1 MTCAYE
7 DDTQPATTPLPDPVA
22 MDARSAESRF
32 HFETGEATDTGCR
45 RTVNEDSFL
54 VSSDA
59 GLWVVAD
66 GMGGHAAG
74 DFASQGITEALGTII
89 PRKSPAA
96 LMALVRSRLAEAHDR
111 IQRHARQ
118 LDTGQIGATV
128 AALLVHGNQYAC
140 LWAGDSRVYLL
151 RAGQFAQ
158 CTRDHT
164 EVQMLLDT
172 GAISPDEA
180 ALWPRR
186 NVITRA
192 IGVGDGP
199 ELDVVS
205 GELAD
210 NDIFVLC
217 SDGLTGHLS
226 DDEIA
231 EFVGTLAPQA
241 ACDAMVALTL
251 ERGARDNVTVIVVR
265 STTAATLDPGV
276 QDDTVNGLSTARDD
290 V

>member
-1 MTCAYE
+1 MTGAYE
-7 DDTQPATTPLPDPVA
+7 DDTQPAKTPLPDPVA
-22 MDARSAESRF
+22 VHGLNDAPLFR
-32 HFETGEATDTGCR
+32 FETGEATDTGCR
-45 RTVNEDSFL
+45 RSVNEDSLL

-74 DFASQGITEALGTII
+74 DFASQGITEALGTIV

-96 LMALVRSRLAEAHDR
+96 LMALVRSRLTEAHDR
-111 IQRHARQ
+111 IQRHARH
-118 LDTGQIGATV
+118 LDSGQIGATV

-151 RAGQFAQ
+151 RDGELVQ

-172 GAISPDEA
+172 GAISLDEA
-180 ALWPRR
+180 AIWPRR

-199 ELDVVS
+199 ELDVVR

-210 NDIFVLC
+210 SDVFVLC

-226 DDEIA
+226 DSEIA
-231 EFVGTLAPQA
+231 EFVGTLAPQE
-241 ACDAMVALTL
+241 ACDAMLALTL
-251 ERGARDNVTVIVVR
+251 ERGARDNVTVIVAR
-265 STTAATLDPGV
+265 CSIAAQPDLEY
-276 QDDTVNGLSTARDD
+276 QDDTLNGLSTGRDD

>member
-7 DDTQPATTPLPDPVA
+7 DDTQPAKTPLPDPVA
-22 MDARSAESRF
+22 VDYLNSETHYS
-32 HFETGEATDTGCR
+32 FETGEATDTGCR
-45 RTVNEDSFL
+45 RSVNEDSFL
-54 VSSDA
+54 VSSEA

-74 DFASQGITEALGTII
+74 DFASQGITEALGTIV

-118 LDTGQIGATV
+118 LDNGQIGATV
-128 AALLVHGNQYAC
+128 AALLIHGNKYAC

-151 RAGQFAQ
+151 RDKQLVQ

-172 GAISPDEA
+172 GAISPSEA
-180 ALWPRR
+180 ANWPRR

-199 ELDVVS
+199 DLDVVS

-226 DDEIA
+226 DSEIA
-231 EFVGTLAPQA
+231 DFVGTFAPQE
-241 ACDAMVALTL
+241 ACDAMLALTL
-251 ERGARDNVTVIVVR
+251 ERGARDNVTVIVAR
-265 STTAATLDPGV
+265 CSIAAQPDLEY
-276 QDDTVNGLSTARDD
+276 QDDTLNGLSTSRGD

>member
-1 MTCAYE
+1 MTRAYD
-7 DDTQPATTPLPDPVA
+7 DDTQPAKTPLPDPVTLDVLH
-22 MDARSAESRF
+22 DAIAF

-45 RTVNEDSFL
+45 RAVNEDSQL
-54 VSSDA
+54 VSAAA

-66 GMGGHAAG
+66 GMGGHSAG
-74 DFASQGITEALGTII
+74 DFASQGITEALGTIV
-89 PRKSPAA
+89 PRNSPAA

-111 IQRHARQ
+111 IQQHARQ

-128 AALLVHGNQYAC
+128 AALLVHGNKYAC

-151 RAGQFAQ
+151 RDAQLVQ

-180 ALWPRR
+180 AAWPRR

-192 IGVGDGP
+192 IGVGEGP
-199 ELDVVS
+199 ELDVVN

-210 NDIFVLC
+210 NDAFVLC

-226 DDEIA
+226 DAEIA
-231 EFVGTLAPQA
+231 EFVASLPPQA
-241 ACDAMVALTL
+241 ACDAMLARTL

-265 STTAATLDPGV
+265 CTAPVQSDDDT
-276 QDDTVNGLSTARDD
+276 QDDKLPGLVMDGDD